1 MGHEELLRALQEEG
15 ERERED
21 ILETARRE
29 AREIIADAEK
39 RAARVKD
46 DFIRR
51 LVTSRE
57 SERARRLNRARKE
70 SKEILLKSAHE
81 IVSRL
86 FQTVEDRFQSLENY
100 ETVVG
105 SLFKEAVH
113 CVRKEVGEET
123 CHIYLSMRD
132 LDIVKALVK
141 PEESNCM
148 LIPLDGI
155 TCGVVVSRADGRAK
169 YINTLSSR
177 LERAK
182 TGVLPMVRNRLFEE
196 G

>member
-1 MGHEELLRALQEEG
+1 MGHEELLRALEEEG
-15 ERERED
+15 EREREE

-29 AREIIADAEK
+29 AEEIVAEAEK
-39 RAARVKD
+39 KAARVKG

-70 SKEILLKSAHE
+70 SKEILLKSEHE

-86 FQTVEDRFQSLENY
+86 FQEVEDRFHSIENY
-100 ETVVG
+100 EMVVG
-105 SLFKEAVH
+105 SLFQEAVR
-113 CVRKEVGEET
+113 CVNKEIGEEA

-132 LDIVKALVK
+132 LDIIKELVK
-141 PEESNCM
+141 PEECHCM
-148 LIPLDGI
+148 LIPLDDV

-182 TGVLPMVRNRLFEE
+182 MGVLPMVRNRLFEE